1 MMRGQERHQALI
13 CPMEVLPWLLGGI
26 LACLLLCGLTWP
38 CTAAPTGREIPLAQL
53 GAKPT
58 AFRAEVADTGE
69 FTWWLPSDADT
80 LVLPVADGIVVDTAQ
95 VELMRWLRNGS
106 PWGLA
111 QLPSFG
117 VRYGNR
123 MAVVIVPWPH
133 YAELVIGD
141 RMGVRFS
148 WPKKRGNAAHVEV
161 VAVWGGTD
169 PLEVAQAFRDWR
181 ESAEDTGGIPRPKRL
196 ADKAAQL
203 PRVSWLYG
211 APHIYLWGSA
221 LFSRHDVAPAKWIEC
236 AKSLHDAAADS
247 PKGRVVARF
256 TKEQREAL
264 GKLAGSDW
272 PMAYLTTEVAAGV
285 ERVLT
290 DPTLLALPADSP
302 PTNVVQRNREFVASA
317 LKGFV
322 QDSTRWGDGPSLPM
336 LEALRDSGIDRAL
349 LLLSDLYARS
359 PRPDLA
365 VRATQMG
372 FLLGPYD
379 SYHSVHSPDAAPDD
393 TWETAQF
400 DRAAYEQGRVLN
412 ADGKGRGGF
421 RGAGYQFSPV
431 AAWPYVQKRV
441 GALIREVPYSTWF
454 VDCDATS
461 EWFDDYNPLHVASRV
476 DDLNAR
482 RQRLRWLVQEQKVVV
497 GSEEGSVLVS
507 DLVHFGHGIHTP
519 YLGHLA
525 PAFRDPASP
534 HFLGR
539 HWPPDTPENMFKPVP
554 VVPSMVV
561 PYFDPRVRIPL
572 YEAAVGDQLIVTHHW
587 SFDSLKFSDLAVA
600 RELLE
605 ILYMVPPMYHL
616 NREAWPKRREQI
628 ARHLAFWG
636 PIHRQLATARL
647 IRFEWLSA
655 DRLLQRTTFRSG
667 EGNATITVNFAE
679 SERNG
684 YLAHSATVAG
694 DLRVAQTFYQAK
706 RE

>member
-1 MMRGQERHQALI
+1 MKQTKNRRLVRLLWTVWSI
-13 CPMEVLPWLLGGI
+13 LVFFLPDRV
-26 LACLLLCGLTWP
+26 AWP
-38 CTAAPTGREIPLAQL
+38 AEAAVTEREIPLAQI
-53 GAKPT
+53 GAKPVS
-58 AFRAEVADTGE
+58 FKGEVTDAGE
-69 FTWWLPSDADT
+69 FTWWLPSGGDT
-80 LVLPVADGIVVDTAQ
+80 MVLPVADGIVVDTANA
-95 VELMRWLRNGS
+95 ELMQWLRKGS

-111 QLPSFG
+111 QLPTFG
-117 VRYGNR
+117 IRYGSR
-123 MAVVIVPWPH
+123 MLVVIVPWPH
-133 YAELVIGD
+133 YAELVVNG
-141 RMGVRFS
+141 RVGVKFS
-148 WPKKRGNAAHVEV
+148 WRRNRENAAPLEV
-161 VAVWGGTD
+161 VALWRGAD

-181 ESAEDTGGIPRPKRL
+181 ETAENTGSIPRPRRL

-221 LFSRHDVAPAKWIEC
+221 LFSRHDVVPSKWIEC
-236 AKSLHDAAADS
+236 AKSLRDAPADS

-264 GKLAGSDW
+264 GTLAGSDW
-272 PMAYLTTEVAAGV
+272 PMPYVTTEVAAGV

-290 DPTLLALPADSP
+290 DPTLLPLAADSP
-302 PTNVVQRNREFVASA
+302 LTNVVPRNREFIASE

-322 QDSTRWGDGPSLPM
+322 QDSAMWGDGPSLSM

-349 LLLSDLYARS
+349 LLLSDLYAHS
-359 PRPDLA
+359 PRPDVA
-365 VRATQMG
+365 ARATQMG
-372 FLLGPYD
+372 FLFGPYD

-393 TWETAQF
+393 TWETSQF

-412 ADGKGRGGF
+412 ADGTGRQGF
-421 RGAGYQFSPV
+421 RGTGYQFSPI

-441 GALIREVPYSTWF
+441 GALSSQVPYSAWF

-461 EWFDDYNPLHVASRV
+461 EWFDDYNPLHVANRV

-482 RQRLRWLVQEQKVVV
+482 RNRLRWLVQERKMVV
-497 GSEEGSVLVS
+497 GSEEGSALVA
-507 DLVHFGHGIHTP
+507 DLVHFGHGVHTP
-519 YLGHLA
+519 YIGHLD
-525 PAFRDPASP
+525 PAFRDRGSP

-554 VVPSMVV
+554 VAPSLVV

-572 YEAAVGDQLIVTHHW
+572 YEAALGDELIVTHHW
-587 SFDSLKFSDLAVA
+587 SFDSLKFSDLTVT

-616 NREAWPKRREQI
+616 NREAWPKRRDQI
-628 ARHLAFWG
+628 VRHVAFWG

-647 IRFEWLSA
+647 TRFEWLSA
-655 DRLLQRTTFRSG
+655 DYLLQRTTFRSSAG
-667 EGNATITVNFAE
+667 DVTITVNFGGREQA
-679 SERNG
+679 G
-684 YLAHSATVAG
+684 YPPHSATLAG
-694 DLRVAQTFYQAK
+694 DLRVAQTVYHSQ

>member
-1 MMRGQERHQALI
+1 MMFPQEKNQALT
-13 CPMEVLPWLLGGI
+13 CLMGVLLWPLGGV
-26 LACLLLCGLTWP
+26 LACLLSSGVAWHC
-38 CTAAPTGREIPLAQL
+38 AAALAEGEIPLAQI
-53 GAKPT
+53 GAKPVS
-58 AFRAEVADTGE
+58 FRAEVADTGE
-69 FTWWLPSDADT
+69 FTWWLPSGADT

-95 VELMRWLRNGS
+95 AELMGWLRKGS

-141 RMGVRFS
+141 RVGVRFS
-148 WPKKRGNAAHVEV
+148 WPKKRGNAAAVEV
-161 VAVWGGTD
+161 VALWRGND
-169 PLEVAQAFRDWR
+169 PLEVAQAFRDWC
-181 ESAEDTGGIPRPKRL
+181 ETGEDTGGIPRPRRL
-196 ADKAAQL
+196 ADKAVQL

-211 APHIYLWGSA
+211 APHIYLWGAA
-221 LFSRHDVAPAKWIEC
+221 LFSRHDVDPSKWIEC
-236 AKSLHDAAADS
+236 AKWLRDAPADS
-247 PKGRVVARF
+247 LRGRVVARF
-256 TKEQREAL
+256 TKDQQEAL
-264 GKLAGSDW
+264 GKLAASDW
-272 PMAYLTTEVAAGV
+272 PMAYLTTEVATGV

-290 DPTLLALPADSP
+290 DPTLLPLAADSP
-302 PTNVVQRNREFVASA
+302 LTNVVERNREFIASA

-322 QDSTRWGDGPSLPM
+322 HDSATWGDGPSLPM
-336 LEALRDSGIDRAL
+336 LGALRDSGVDRAL

-359 PRPDLA
+359 PRPDVA
-365 VRATQMG
+365 VRATEMG
-372 FLLGPYD
+372 FLFGPYD
-379 SYHSVHSPDAAPDD
+379 SYHSVHPPDAVPDK

-412 ADGKGRGGF
+412 TDGTGHRGF
-421 RGAGYQFSPV
+421 RGSGYHFSPV

-441 GALIREVPYSTWF
+441 QALRSQVPYSAWF
-454 VDCDATS
+454 VDCDATA
-461 EWFDDYNPLHVASRV
+461 ECFDDYNPLHVASRV

-482 RQRLRWLVQEQKVVV
+482 RQRLRWLGQEQKVVV
-497 GSEEGSVLVS
+497 GSEEGSVLVA
-507 DLVHFGHGIHTP
+507 DLLHFGHGVHTP
-519 YLGHLA
+519 YLGHLD

-554 VVPSMVV
+554 VAPSMVV

-572 YEAAVGDQLIVTHHW
+572 YEAALGDELIVTHHW
-587 SFDSLKFSDLAVA
+587 SFDSLKFSDIAVP

-616 NREAWPKRREQI
+616 NREAWPKRRERI
-628 ARHLAFWG
+628 VRHVAFWG

-647 IRFEWLSA
+647 TRFEWLSA

-667 EGNATITVNFAE
+667 EGDATITVNFAG
-679 SERNG
+679 SERTG
-684 YLAHSATVAG
+684 YPAHSATLAG
-694 DLRVAQTFYQAK
+694 DLHVAQTVYQAQ